1 MKYLILLAFFPVCT
15 WASESSH
22 SYVWHRI
29 SNGQDQ
35 VLKYKVTGKDDAD
48 SLTDAA
54 FYCVEFFQKRSNL
67 SLDERIDLI
76 DICVNPKEKN

>member
-1 MKYLILLAFFPVCT
+1 MKYLFLIVLIPAT
-15 WASESSH
+15 SYAKSDAH

-35 VLKYKVTGKDDAD
+35 VLKYKVTGKNDAD